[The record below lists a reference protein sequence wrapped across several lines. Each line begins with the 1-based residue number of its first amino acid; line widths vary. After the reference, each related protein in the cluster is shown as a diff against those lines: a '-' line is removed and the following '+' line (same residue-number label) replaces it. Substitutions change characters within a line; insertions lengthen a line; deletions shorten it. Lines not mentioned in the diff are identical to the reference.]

1 MSQFETEDQDNE
13 SEATDQHLSSVHESN
28 HASENEVSDSLQ
40 THTEK
45 VDVLASATP
54 VPTSATNSVHL
65 SESFD
70 LSKSTL
76 EMPETVDLSGK
87 NAAATVTVSET
98 SQEASLTHFS
108 ATNTLDI
115 SEALWQEFLSGQ
127 LTVVGNGNT
136 IAVYQAGT
144 GKALFHLE
152 ADHAI
157 DYVGVA
163 QQADGSV
170 HLTL

>member
-1 MSQFETEDQDNE
+1 MKTNISFLISTLAEYQTEFWLNIGLELKDR
-13 SEATDQHLSSVHESN
+13 
-28 HASENEVSDSLQ
+28 EVECKYL
-40 THTEK
+40 
-45 VDVLASATP
+45 
-54 VPTSATNSVHL
+54 
-65 SESFD
+65 SFD
-70 LSKSTL
+70 DRSTEML
-76 EMPETVDLSGK
+76 RAAGFKVYSFSEMPETVDLSGK

-98 SQEASLTHFS
+98 SQQASLTHFS

-136 IAVYQAGT
+136 IDVYQAGT